1 MPDAA
6 CFSTFCTGK
15 AGYLALQT
23 LLGFDFGK
31 QRIGIAVG
39 QSITATATALCTIN
53 ARHAQPDWDRISE
66 IIDEWHPDALV
77 VGLPLHADGSDSA
90 ITRAARKFAQQLQA
104 RSCLPVHTMNEKLSS
119 HAAKQLLLQDKTG
132 AKAGIDAIAAMIIL
146 QNWLAADN
154 AHE

>member
-6 CFSTFCTGK
+6 CSPTYRPDKVTC
-15 AGYLALQT
+15 LALQT

-53 ARHAQPDWDRISE
+53 TRHAQPDWDRISE

-104 RSCLPVHTMNEKLSS
+104 RSCLPVHTMDEKLSS

-132 AKAGIDAIAAMIIL
+132 ARAGIDAVAAMIIL
-146 QNWLAADN
+146 QNWLATGN
-154 AHE
+154 AHD

>member
-6 CFSTFCTGK
+6 NPLTFRPGK
-15 AGYLALQT
+15 AICLALQT

-66 IIDEWHPDALV
+66 IIADWHPDALV

-104 RSCLPVHTMNEKLSS
+104 RSCLPVHTMDEKLSS

-132 AKAGIDAIAAMIIL
+132 AKAGIDAVAAMIIL
-146 QNWLAADN
+146 QNWLATDD